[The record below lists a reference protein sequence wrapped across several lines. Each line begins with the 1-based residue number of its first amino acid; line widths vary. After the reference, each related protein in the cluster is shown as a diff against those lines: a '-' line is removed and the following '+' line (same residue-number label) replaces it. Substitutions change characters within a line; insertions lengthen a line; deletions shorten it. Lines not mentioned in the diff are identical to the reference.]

1 MKFVE
6 KLALQ
11 LLTSKAGEKLRRFAT
26 SRGVPLL
33 FETQEVDGKEVRVP
47 RWKSINQLID
57 LFAALLKERFD
68 E

>member
-1 MKFVE
+1 M
-6 KLALQ
+6 
-11 LLTSKAGEKLRRFAT
+11 
-26 SRGVPLL
+26 